1 MATCAG
7 IAVKTEKGYKTIY
20 CHNDGYPNHMLRTL
34 RDNYNSSELAAKL
47 IELGNASFIG
57 KKLEPEYAYHC
68 FSCPEPDVSIFYH
81 RDRGDDW
88 DECEPELYTLKKDLF
103 AVYYYAYIFD
113 GEKWYGYKDGK
124 KVTIYA

>member
-7 IAVKTEKGYKTIY
+7 IAIKTEEGYKTIY
-20 CHNDGYPNHMLRTL
+20 CHNDGDTSYMLRMLRT
-34 RDNYNSSELAAKL
+34 NYGSKELAAKL
-47 IELGNASFIG
+47 IDFGNASFIG

-68 FSCPEPDVSIFYH
+68 FSCPEPDVSVFYH

-88 DECEPELYTLKKDLF
+88 EDCEPDYFPLKKDVF

-124 KVTIYA
+124 KVTIYF